1 MSFIPSMIKVAI
13 IMTWL
18 AIMLLSMIQDLQLTG
33 NRNHNETN
41 DYYIQHTVT
50 GGNSA
55 VSSYNEAAKEMGLA
69 TNYIT
74 QVSTASVSFVTSATI
89 VGMICFSKKKLSSP
103 YRRLLF
109 SLSSS
114 DIIVSI
120 ALVTGPFS
128 VPRDAPFALWAHGNV
143 GTCDL
148 NGILLSAGSG
158 LVNLYMLLLC
168 YYYLCKLK
176 YGMTDQHFKRIEV
189 YFHAGAILYT
199 LVCSLAAAFLHTFN
213 ATPLAGIC
221 YYYVY
226 PYGCNIKG
234 SSNFGQCTRGED
246 FEFFVL
252 CCGIAVSILCLLG
265 IIVCMILLSI
275 HASEKTRE
283 HRRQSIVVKNTQPKD
298 DSIFSSVVE
307 LTPTHITNNNPIQ
320 NNAVYNQHKIVVR
333 HLSRLYMKETITQAA
348 LFVLGF
354 ILVKIVPLIVLI
366 LGSIGKLQN
375 SIGDGPIPI
384 LLSSTYPLGGLVN
397 ILIYCRPKVNALRRQ
412 QAGLSWIGALFHVIR
427 AGGEIPKHLPEHLC
441 CCSNVKENSDS
452 KDVNKGNGASNLAGV
467 EEVQNPPHM
476 RRNGSP
482 MRRNDEFFLSNE
494 NYSHAGMDGQSL
506 SFGESHVGHRD
517 SEQWDYLAGD
527 SNISRYAESMGYLP
541 QDESFNEFMHARE
554 INFDDSD
561 LSIES
566 LSEVFEDNRLNS
578 QNLSCGESY
587 AGQREMGISE

>member
-1 MSFIPSMIKVAI
+1 M
-13 IMTWL
+13 
-18 AIMLLSMIQDLQLTG
+18 ML
-33 NRNHNETN
+33 
-41 DYYIQHTVT
+41 YYIQHSVT

-55 VSSYNEAAKEMGLA
+55 VSSYNEAATEMGLA

-74 QVSTASVSFVTSATI
+74 QVSTASVSFVTSATV
-89 VGMICFSKKKLSSP
+89 VGMICFSKNKLSSP

-114 DIIVSI
+114 DIIVSS

-128 VPRDAPFALWAHGNV
+128 VPRNATSALWAHGNV
-143 GTCDL
+143 VTCDL

-176 YGMTDQHFKRIEV
+176 YGMTDRHFKRIEV

-199 LVCSLAAAFLHTFN
+199 LVFSLAAGFLHTFN
-213 ATPLAGIC
+213 VTPLAGIC
-221 YYYVY
+221 FYYAY

-234 SSNFGQCTRGED
+234 SSNFGQCTRGEY

-252 CCGIAVSILCLLG
+252 CCGVAVPILCLLG

-283 HRRQSIVVKNTQPKD
+283 HRQQSIENTQPKD
-298 DSIFSSVVE
+298 DSISSSVVE
-307 LTPTHITNNNPIQ
+307 LAPTHITNNNSIQ
-320 NNAVYNQHKIVVR
+320 KIVLCNQHKIVVR

-375 SIGDGPIPI
+375 SIEDGPIPI
-384 LLSSTYPLGGLVN
+384 LLSSIYPLGGLVN

-427 AGGEIPKHLPEHLC
+427 AGGEIPKHLPEHFC

-452 KDVNKGNGASNLAGV
+452 KDVNQVNGASNLARV

-482 MRRNDEFFLSNE
+482 MRLNDDIFLSNE
-494 NYSHAGMDGQSL
+494 SYSHAGMDGQSL
-506 SFGESHVGHRD
+506 SFGECHAGNRD
-517 SEQWDYLAGD
+517 SQQWDYHAGGD

-541 QDESFNEFMHARE
+541 QDESFHEFMHARG

-561 LSIES
+561 LSI
-566 LSEVFEDNRLNS
+566 
-578 QNLSCGESY
+578 
-587 AGQREMGISE
+587 